1 MWTAVVGPP
10 SPAFSRGLWWPA
22 CPLWARYLWLQ
33 ILAHNSTNARD
44 AEPLCLHSPSMCDFR
59 RHDISIF
66 SCRAT
71 YGAIEGILRSNTST
85 RAVLCFEVFEVT
97 LKYRVLKGDQ
107 HPPLDFYGRC
117 RCRAWGPLNLG
128 RVYSWRISGPKIT
141 GWTGDLWNNQPAD
154 VWNNQPVGL
163 TWWKDYK

>member
-1 MWTAVVGPP
+1 MNSCCGTSKPRFFKGFVMARL
-10 SPAFSRGLWWPA
+10 SPLDKISDCKSLPTIPQTPGTL
-22 CPLWARYLWLQ
+22 
-33 ILAHNSTNARD
+33 
-44 AEPLCLHSPSMCDFR
+44 SPFVSICR
-59 RHDISIF
+59 PCVISAGVTSLF
-66 SCRAT
+66 SCRAK
-71 YGAIEGILRSNTST
+71 YGAIEGILRSNTNT

-141 GWTGDLWNNQPAD
+141 GWTGDL
-154 VWNNQPVGL
+154 
-163 TWWKDYK
+163 